1 MSKASE
7 VNFDGLVGPTHNYAG
22 LAYGNIASM
31 KHAMTPANPQAAVL
45 EGLEKMKLLSDLGV
59 AQGVFPP
66 HERPHMESLRRLG
79 FDGSDSRILEHVSK
93 QAPDLLAAS
102 YSASAMWVANA
113 ATVSPSADSSDGLV
127 HFTPAN
133 LISLFHRSIETQ
145 FTQRLLDAV
154 FRDPTAFVH
163 HPPLPATDQFS
174 DEGAANHVRLC
185 RRHHERG
192 IELFV
197 YGRKASED
205 SGQSL
210 EAFPQRQTYEAS
222 LAIARLHK
230 LEPRRTVFACQSP
243 LAINAG
249 VFHNDVI
256 SVGNQNVLLFHSQAF
271 SDSQAV
277 VDELKQKSWE
287 RCRTELILIEVDP
300 EQVSPEEAVATYLFN
315 SQLVTLPDGS
325 MRMVAPGECMEN
337 VNTRTLLES
346 LVADSTNPIGAV
358 HYVNI
363 RQSMKNGGGPAC
375 LRLRVVLT
383 DKERGLSHQGI
394 YLTPNL
400 YHDLKDWACRHY
412 RDRLLPED
420 LADSRLIDENR
431 AALDELTQIL
441 RLGSIYDFQ
450 KL

>member
-22 LAYGNIASM
+22 LAYGNVASM
-31 KHAMTPANPQAAVL
+31 KHAQTPANPRAAVL

-79 FDGSDSRILEHVSK
+79 FVGSDSRILAQASK
-93 QAPDLLAAS
+93 EAPALLAAC

-113 ATVSPSADSSDGLV
+113 ATVSASADSSDGLV

-133 LISLFHRSIETQ
+133 LISLFHRSIETE
-145 FTQRLLDAV
+145 FTQRLLETV
-154 FRDPTAFVH
+154 FSDPTEFVH
-163 HPPLPATDQFS
+163 HQPLPATDQFS

-185 RRHHERG
+185 RHHHERG

-197 YGRKASED
+197 YGKNAGEGSRQ
-205 SGQSL
+205 GL

-222 LAIARLHK
+222 SAIARLHK
-230 LEPRRTVFACQSP
+230 LEPRSTVFARQHP
-243 LAINAG
+243 LAIDAG

-256 SVGNQNVLLFHSQAF
+256 SVGNQDVLLFHSQAF
-271 SDSQAV
+271 SDSQSV
-277 VDELKQKSWE
+277 IDELKQKFGE
-287 RCRTELILIEVDP
+287 CCGTELVLIEVDSG
-300 EQVSPEEAVATYLFN
+300 QVSLEDAVDTYLFN
-315 SQLVTLPDGS
+315 SQLVTLPDGPACLI
-325 MRMVAPGECMEN
+325 APRECKEN
-337 VNTRTLLES
+337 FKTKAFLES
-346 LVADSTNPIGAV
+346 LTADSANPIENV
-358 HYVNI
+358 YYVNI

-383 DKERGLSHQGI
+383 DEEQALSHQGI

-400 YHDLKDWACRHY
+400 YQDLRDWACRRY
-412 RDRLLPED
+412 RDRLVPED
-420 LADSRLIDENR
+420 LADSLLIDDNHT
-431 AALDELTQIL
+431 ALDELTQIL
-441 RLGSIYDFQ
+441 KLGSIYDFQ
-450 KL
+450 KF